1 MRGAQHALV
10 GSHSFADAMPVSA
23 QRGSFTLSLEQS
35 HVFSFC
41 AYLLSELSPTGHTGR
56 VFVVAARRHSSH
68 ARMEGVGLPLGPL
81 PPGLVSSHHTAH
93 AAALAARA
101 VFGDT
106 AGMMR
111 GLGGGRLWGDSEG
124 LSLARR
130 VPCSRCAHSYS
141 SSSTLVPGQR
151 Y

>member
-1 MRGAQHALV
+1 MQGPAMRGAQHALV

-111 GLGGGRLWGDSEG
+111 GLGRGRLWGEGPG

-130 VPCSRCAHSYS
+130 VPVLPMRS
-141 SSSTLVPGQR
+141 LVLE
-151 Y
+151 